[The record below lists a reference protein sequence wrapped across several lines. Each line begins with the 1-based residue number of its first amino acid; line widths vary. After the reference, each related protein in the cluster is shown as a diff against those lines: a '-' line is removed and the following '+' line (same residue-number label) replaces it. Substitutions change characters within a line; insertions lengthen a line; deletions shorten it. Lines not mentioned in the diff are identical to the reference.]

1 MRSEVAKSA
10 PNALAFPVLYYKQA
24 VQLLPKICTMCIY
37 IDPKLYSI
45 DLRFCSLP
53 NLPSTI

>member
-1 MRSEVAKSA
+1 MAKSA
-10 PNALAFPVLYYKQA
+10 PNALAFPVLYYKRA